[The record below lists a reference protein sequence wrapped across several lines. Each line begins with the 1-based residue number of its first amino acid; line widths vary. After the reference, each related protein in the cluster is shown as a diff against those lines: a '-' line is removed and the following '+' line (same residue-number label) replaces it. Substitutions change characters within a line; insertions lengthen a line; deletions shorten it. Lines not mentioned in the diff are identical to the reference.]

1 MTNKQTIRSVLS
13 MLHIVRPKKIAI
25 VQSLDAWM
33 GIPAGPISEWNA
45 DGANYKNGQQSPFSK
60 TFIGLMKQRSTCSA
74 FLVAALPAWPHCWY

>member
-45 DGANYKNGQQSPFSK
+45 DGANYKKGQV
-60 TFIGLMKQRSTCSA
+60 IIEDHGLRFRVLEVRK
-74 FLVAALPAWPHCWY
+74 VAA